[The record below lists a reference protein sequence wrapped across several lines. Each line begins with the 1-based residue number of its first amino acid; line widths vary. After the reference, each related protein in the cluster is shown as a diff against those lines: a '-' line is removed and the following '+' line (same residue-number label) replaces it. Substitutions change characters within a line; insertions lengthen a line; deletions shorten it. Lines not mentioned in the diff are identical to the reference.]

1 MKVRRWLT
9 AGAVW
14 WAWAAL
20 AAPAAA
26 IQLQPVATGLSF
38 PVVIS
43 NAGDGSGRLF
53 IVEQPG
59 VIRIHDGSQV
69 LPTPFLDITG
79 LVTNGGERGLLGL
92 IFHPGYPA
100 SPYFYVNY
108 TCAAGSPSCATEGDT
123 VIARFTVSADPN
135 VADPASELVIL
146 TVAQPEDNHN
156 GGQLQFGPN
165 DGYLYIALG
174 DGGGAGD
181 DHGTIG
187 NGQDLTVVLGK
198 MLRIDVDNVQPP
210 LNYAIP
216 PDNPFVNSPPAR
228 PEIWAYGLRNPWRF
242 SFDRATGDM
251 FIGDVGQACFEELD
265 FQPAASAGGENYG
278 WRIMEATH
286 CFDFSNF
293 GNCAFAGCDTT
304 GLTLPILEYEGASGN
319 CSEIAG
325 YRYRG
330 SAIPSLA
337 GTFVDADFCG
347 GDIRGAV
354 ESGGTWTSTLLLS
367 AGFAISTFGEDEAG
381 ELYVADYGGTV
392 HRIVDSG
399 PSDLS
404 LSQTDSADPV
414 IAGEPLSYNLTVANA
429 GPAVATGVT
438 LTDTL
443 PSGVAYLFSQ
453 PFGACSAAAGVVTC
467 DLGAIDAG
475 DSASALVTVAV
486 ALSASGV
493 LTNAATVV
501 SANPDPDPAN
511 NDATEDTAVVAGD
524 TGLLELTHASAQV
537 HDLAALSPTTPDQ
550 DFYLIGQTA
559 FSSYEV
565 VVDATSGDIGTP
577 VQLERIA
584 PDTVT
589 VLQTGEAVSPALDM
603 VQSLRWA
610 NTTSFDFHD
619 ELVRIRAAPGAC
631 STDCG
636 PDDTYRVRAFETT
649 YGVARFNNAGSQV
662 TVLVLQN
669 PTAYPISGEIY
680 FWSGGGTLVEIQ
692 PFSLAP
698 RETLVLNT
706 AALPGAAGQGGT
718 ITVANDGRYGD
729 LSGKTVALE
738 VATGFSFDT
747 PLLPRPR

>member
-1 MKVRRWLT
+1 LKIRMRWL
-9 AGAVW
+9 AALAVW
-14 WAWAAL
+14 AA

-26 IQLQPVATGLSF
+26 IQLQPVAIDLND

-59 VIRIHDGSQV
+59 VIRIYDGNQV

-79 LVTNGGERGLLGL
+79 LITNGGERGLLGL
-92 IFHPGYPA
+92 VFHAGYPA

-123 VIARFTVSADPN
+123 VIARYQVSADPN

-146 TVAQPEDNHN
+146 AVAQPEDNHN

-187 NGQDLTVVLGK
+187 NGQDLTVLLGK

-210 LNYAIP
+210 LNYGIP

-265 FQPAASAGGENYG
+265 YQPAASAGGENYG

-286 CFDFSNF
+286 CFDFSDF
-293 GNCAFAGCDTT
+293 GNCAFVGCNTA
-304 GLTLPILEYEGASGN
+304 GLTLPILEYEGAAGN

-337 GTFVDADFCG
+337 GTFLDADFCG
-347 GDIRGAV
+347 GSIRGAV
-354 ESGGTWTSTLLLS
+354 ESGGTWTSTVLLS
-367 AGFAISTFGEDEAG
+367 AGFPISTFGEDEAG

-414 IAGEPLSYNLTVANA
+414 IAGEPLSYALTATNA

-443 PSGVAYLFSQ
+443 PAGTAYLFNQ
-453 PFGACSAAAGVVTC
+453 PFGACDALAGVVTC
-467 DLGAIDAG
+467 DLGAIAVG
-475 DSASALVTVAV
+475 DSASALITVGV
-486 ALSASGV
+486 ALSTSGT

-501 SANPDPDPAN
+501 SANADPDPVN
-511 NDATEDTAVVAGD
+511 NDSSEDTGVVAGD
-524 TGLLELTHASAQV
+524 SGLVELTHGSAQV
-537 HDLAALSPTTPDQ
+537 HDLAALSPTTADQ
-550 DFYLIGQTA
+550 DFYLIGQRA

-565 VVDATSGDIGTP
+565 VVDAASGDIGTP

-589 VLQTGEAVSPALDM
+589 VLQTGEAVTSDLDM

-610 NTTSFDFHD
+610 NTTSFEFHD
-619 ELVRIRAAPGAC
+619 ELVRIRSAPGAC

-649 YGVARFNNAGSQV
+649 YAIARFNNAGSQV

-669 PTAYPISGEIY
+669 PATYPISGEIY
-680 FWSGGGTLVEIQ
+680 FWNSGGVLVEIQ
-692 PFSLAP
+692 SFALAP

-706 AALPGAAGQGGT
+706 ATLPGANGQGGT

-729 LSGKTVALE
+729 LTGKTVALE
-738 VATGFSFDT
+738 IATGFSFDT
-747 PLLPRPR
+747 PMLPRPR

>member
-1 MKVRRWLT
+1 MVRRWL
-9 AGAVW
+9 AVW
-14 WAWAAL
+14 SAWAAL

-59 VIRIHDGSQV
+59 VIRIYDGSQL

-79 LVTNGGERGLLGL
+79 LITNGGERGLLGL
-92 IFHPGYPA
+92 IFHPDYPA
-100 SPYFYVNY
+100 TPYFYVNY

-123 VIARFTVSADPN
+123 VIARYQVSADPN
-135 VADPASELVIL
+135 VADPASELVVL
-146 TVAQPEDNHN
+146 ALAQPEDNHN

-174 DGGGAGD
+174 DGGGGGD

-187 NGQDLTVVLGK
+187 NGQDLTVLLGK
-198 MLRIDVDNVQPP
+198 MLRIDVDAVQPP

-265 FQPAASAGGENYG
+265 YQPAASGGGENYG

-286 CFDFSNF
+286 CFDFSDF
-293 GNCAFAGCDTT
+293 GNCAFVGCSTA
-304 GLTLPILEYEGASGN
+304 GLTLPIIEYQGAAGN

-337 GTFVDADFCG
+337 GTFLDTDFCA

-354 ESGGTWTSTLLLS
+354 DNGGTWTSTVLLS
-367 AGFAISTFGEDEAG
+367 TGLNLSSFGEDEAG
-381 ELYVADYGGTV
+381 ELYVADYGNGAV

-404 LSQTDSADPV
+404 LTQTDSADPT
-414 IAGEPLSYNLTVANA
+414 IAGEPLSYTLAVANA
-429 GPAVATGVT
+429 GPAVATSVT

-443 PSGVAYLFSQ
+443 PAGVAYLFSQ
-453 PFGACSAAAGVVTC
+453 PFAACDALAGVVTC
-467 DLGAIDAG
+467 DLGAIDVG
-475 DSASALVTVAV
+475 GSATALITVGV
-486 ALSASGV
+486 ALSTSGI
-493 LTNAATVV
+493 LTNAATV
-501 SANPDPDPAN
+501 SSNSPDPDPAN
-511 NDATEDTAVVAGD
+511 NDTTEDTAVIAGD
-524 TGLLELTHASAQV
+524 SGLVELTHASAQV

-550 DFYLIGQTA
+550 DFYLIGQRP

-577 VQLERIA
+577 VQLERMA

-589 VLQTGEAVSPALDM
+589 VLQTGEAVSAGLDM
-603 VQSLRWA
+603 VQSLRWT
-610 NTTSFDFHD
+610 NTTSFEVDD

-649 YGVARFNNAGSQV
+649 YSLARFNNAGSQV
-662 TVLVLQN
+662 TVLILQN
-669 PTAYPISGEIY
+669 PSTYPISGEIY
-680 FWSGGGTLVEIQ
+680 FWSNAGAFLDNHY
-692 PFSLAP
+692 FSLPP

-706 AALPGAAGQGGT
+706 STLPGANGQGGT
-718 ITVANDGRYGD
+718 ITVVDDGRYGD
-729 LSGKTVALE
+729 LAGKTVALE
-738 VATGFSFDT
+738 VSTGFSFDT
-747 PLLPRPR
+747 PMLPRPR